1 MRFNGEVAVV
11 TGAGSG
17 VGLVSIHL
25 FLEAGCR
32 VVATARR
39 QDQLTML
46 GAISSS
52 SVLPVELDVTSPE
65 GWQRTVAA
73 TLDRFGGINILFNN
87 AGITERAEI
96 LETSLDFWERVIR
109 TNLTSVFLGCK
120 SVIPAMLKSGGG
132 AIVNHASINA
142 IQGNVNLVAYCASKG
157 GVAAMTRAL
166 AVDYATRGIRVNCI
180 CSAAIDTPMTRDYLA
195 TVDDSEGARDSII
208 NKHPIGRMA
217 TAEEIASVAVF
228 LASREAS
235 YMTGVSIPVDGGRSI
250 R

>member
-65 GWQRTVAA
+65 GWQRIVAA

-142 IQGNVNLVAYCASKG
+142 IQGNVNLVAYSASKG

-195 TVDDSEGARDSII
+195 TVDDPEGARDSII

>member
-17 VGLVSIHL
+17 VGLASVHV

-39 QDQLTML
+39 QDQLRVL

-65 GWQRTVAA
+65 GWQNAVAA
-73 TLDRFGGINILFNN
+73 TLDRFGGINFLFNN
-87 AGITERAEI
+87 AGITERGEI
-96 LETSLDFWERVIR
+96 LETSLDSWEHVIR

-120 SVIPAMLKSGGG
+120 SAIPAMLRSGGG

-157 GVAAMTRAL
+157 GVAAITRAL
-166 AVDYATRGIRVNCI
+166 ALDYATRGIRVNCI
-180 CSAAIDTPMTRDYLA
+180 CSAAIDTPMTRDYLT
-195 TVDDSEGARDSII
+195 TVDDPERTLGSIV

-217 TAEEIASVAVF
+217 TAEEIASVALF
-228 LASREAS
+228 LASRESS
-235 YMTGVSIPVDGGRSI
+235 YITGVSIPVDGGRSI

>member
-17 VGLVSIHL
+17 VGLASVRL
-25 FLEAGCR
+25 FLEEGCR

-46 GAISSS
+46 GSISSS

-73 TLDRFGGINILFNN
+73 TLGRFGEINILFNN
-87 AGITERAEI
+87 AGITGRAGI
-96 LETSLDFWERVIR
+96 LETSLDFWERVLRI
-109 TNLTSVFLGCK
+109 NLTSVFLGCK
-120 SVIPAMLKSGGG
+120 SVIPTMLKSGAG

-142 IQGNVNLVAYCASKG
+142 IQGNINLVAYCASKG

-166 AVDYATRGIRVNCI
+166 ALDYANRGIRVNCI
-180 CSAAIDTPMTRDYLA
+180 CSAAIDTPMTRDYLT
-195 TVDDSEGARDSII
+195 TVDDPEGERRSII
-208 NKHPIGRMA
+208 SKHPVGRMA

-228 LASREAS
+228 LASPEAS
-235 YMTGVSIPVDGGRSI
+235 YMTGVSVPVDGGRSI